1 MGWDV
6 VQLGLKHD
14 LPIDDPLATAQVL
27 ARRMGCDVQ
36 VGYYKDCEYD
46 EAEQRVYS
54 IPSAFVPLG
63 TPHRGGS
70 SAYCLRLVIGN
81 YWADEL
87 NQRIAPYGLSEIDFE
102 ETWIRSF
109 LLEGGNDYQL
119 YTLESDDNEDGNAIE
134 IRIFKETVNLALY
147 AVERWYMWA
156 RHFESTDEEH
166 WLRLQEYRMQV
177 YERAKAFG
185 CEQVLYFADQG
196 PTELIYDDM
205 DKGAGELLAYVHTR
219 RYLDDSSWIEPED
232 QEIWRRDGL
241 HIQYADYFKG
251 NIPWHEGVWIEVV
264 FDDFRDLKEVECPT
278 S

>member
-1 MGWDV
+1 M

-14 LPIDDPLATAQVL
+14 LPIDDPQATAQVL

-36 VGYYKDCEYD
+36 VGYYKYCEYD

-70 SAYCLRLVIGN
+70 SAPSLRLVIGN

-147 AVERWYMWA
+147 AVERWSAWA

-177 YERAKAFG
+177 YERAKVFG

-205 DKGAGELLAYVHTR
+205 DKGAEELLAYVHTR

-251 NIPWHEGVWIEVV
+251 NIPWREGVWIEVV
-264 FDDFRDLKEVECPT
+264 FDDFSDLKEAECPT

>member
-14 LPIDDPLATAQVL
+14 LPIDDPQATAQVL

-36 VGYYKDCEYD
+36 VGYYKYCEYD

-70 SAYCLRLVIGN
+70 SAPSLRLVIGN

-102 ETWIRSF
+102 ETRIRSF

-147 AVERWYMWA
+147 AVERWSAWA

-177 YERAKAFG
+177 YERAKVFG

-205 DKGAGELLAYVHTR
+205 DKGAEELLAYVHTR

-251 NIPWHEGVWIEVV
+251 NIPWREGVWIEVV
-264 FDDFRDLKEVECPT
+264 FDDFSDLKEAECPT

>member
-14 LPIDDPLATAQVL
+14 LPIDDPQATAQVL

-36 VGYYKDCEYD
+36 VGYYKYCEYD

-70 SAYCLRLVIGN
+70 SALSLRLIIAN
-81 YWADEL
+81 YWVEEVRR
-87 NQRIAPYGLSEIDFE
+87 RIALYDSSKIEFE
-102 ETWIRSF
+102 EEWMKPC
-109 LLEGGNDYQL
+109 LLEGLDPFEL
-119 YTLESDDNEDGNAIE
+119 YTLEDDEGGRKID
-134 IRIFKETVNLALY
+134 IRIFREAVDLDLY
-147 AVERWYMWA
+147 ASDRWCAWA

-166 WLRLQEYRMQV
+166 WSQLQEYRMQV
-177 YERAKAFG
+177 YERAKVFG
-185 CEQVLYFADQG
+185 CEQVIYCADQG
-196 PTELIYDDM
+196 STESIYDGMDM
-205 DKGAGELLAYVHTR
+205 GAEELLAYVRDR
-219 RYLDDSSWIEPED
+219 RYLDYKSPED

-251 NIPWHEGVWIEVV
+251 NIPWREGVWIEVV
-264 FDDFRDLKEVECPT
+264 FDDFSDLKEGECPT